1 MVRNKRSYRARLG
14 VVAAA
19 VMLAMLMMTVPVFAG
34 GDTGGDVGGDIQTSG
49 PVTSVDKL
57 KDSVKAKSVILIER
71 SGGKVL
77 YEKNPDEPLAP
88 ASITKVMTMLL
99 VMEGIDS
106 GKITL
111 EDEVTASEHAC
122 SMGGSQIWLEPGETM
137 SVHELLMATAVAS
150 ANDAA
155 VALAEYLAGSE
166 DAFVVMMNERARELG
181 MSNTNFMNASGL
193 DEEGHFSSAR
203 DISTMA
209 AQLLSHKKITE
220 YTTIWM
226 ETLRNGETQLVNTNK
241 LIRFYKGATGLKT
254 GSTDEAGK
262 CLAASAE
269 RDGMGIVAVVL
280 GAENR
285 DDQFG
290 TAKVLL
296 DYGFANYTIAA
307 VPSIDAEL
315 APIKIAGGVKESIG
329 VKYKAPEGLVIKK
342 GAEKELVQE
351 IEIAQKLKAP
361 VEEGAQVGKV
371 TIKAGEEVLGEY
383 ELYAA
388 ESVGKMSFFR
398 AFTLLYGELLK

>member
-1 MVRNKRSYRARLG
+1 MVRKKRSYRVRVG
-14 VVAAA
+14 VVAA
-19 VMLAMLMMTVPVFAG
+19 VVLMVISMMTVPVFAG
-34 GDTGGDVGGDIQTSG
+34 GDTGGDIQTSG
-49 PVTSVDKL
+49 PVASVDKL
-57 KDSVKAKSVILIER
+57 KDSVKARSAILIER
-71 SGGKVL
+71 SSGKVL

-106 GKITL
+106 GKISF
-111 EDEVTASEHAC
+111 EDEVAASEHAC

-166 DAFVVMMNERARELG
+166 DAFVAMMNERAKELG

-209 AQLLSHKKITE
+209 SQLLSHKKITE

-290 TAKVLL
+290 SAKVLL
-296 DYGFANYTIAA
+296 DYGFANYMIAK
-307 VPSIDAEL
+307 VPNIDAEIK
-315 APIKIAGGVKESIG
+315 PIRIAGGVKESVG
-329 VKYKAPEGLVIKK
+329 VKYTLPTGLVVKK
-342 GAEKELVQE
+342 GAEKEIVQE
-351 IEIAQKLKAP
+351 IEMFDKLKAP
-361 VEEGAQVGKV
+361 VKAGDEVGKV
-371 TIKAGEEVLGEY
+371 RIKAGEELLGEY
-383 ELYAA
+383 KLYAA
-388 ESVGKMSFFR
+388 ESVEKMSFFR
-398 AFTLLYGELLK
+398 AFTILYGELLK

>member
-1 MVRNKRSYRARLG
+1 MIRKKRSYRVKVG
-14 VVAAA
+14 IIAAA
-19 VMLAMLMMTVPVFAG
+19 VMLALLMMTIPVFAG
-34 GDTGGDVGGDIQTSG
+34 GDTGGEVGGDIQTSG
-49 PVTSVDKL
+49 PVASVDKL
-57 KDSVKAKSVILIER
+57 KESVKAKSAILIER

-111 EDEVTASEHAC
+111 EDKVTASEHAC

-209 AQLLSHKKITE
+209 AELLSHRKITE

-307 VPSIDAEL
+307 VPSIDGEL

-329 VKYKAPEGLVIKK
+329 VKYEAPKGLVLKK
-342 GAEKELVQE
+342 GTEKELVQE

-361 VEEGAQVGKV
+361 VEEGAEVGKV

-383 ELYAA
+383 KLYAA

>member
-1 MVRNKRSYRARLG
+1 MIRKKRSYRVKVG
-14 VVAAA
+14 IIAAA
-19 VMLAMLMMTVPVFAG
+19 VMLALLMMTIPVFAG
-34 GDTGGDVGGDIQTSG
+34 GDTGGEVGGDIQTSG
-49 PVTSVDKL
+49 PVASVDKL
-57 KDSVKAKSVILIER
+57 KESVKAKSAILIER

-111 EDEVTASEHAC
+111 EDKVTASEHAC

-166 DAFVVMMNERARELG
+166 DAFVVMMNERAKELG

-209 AQLLSHKKITE
+209 AELLSHRKITE

-329 VKYKAPEGLVIKK
+329 VKYEAPKGLVLKK
-342 GAEKELVQE
+342 GTEKELVQE

-383 ELYAA
+383 KLYAA